1 MFKERL
7 AHVAQYSALPMK
19 KNGDVEDK
27 KCCGLM
33 ATRWN
38 EVERTRKRFEWWSAG
53 ERNWIARIQVLYSG
67 LGEDGAILSCGREI
81 GWLKGVWLK
90 LKLDSNRQHD
100 SLLHIY
106 DHPPNMYSFYFWY
119 NC

>member
-38 EVERTRKRFEWWSAG
+38 EVDRTPKRSEWWSVG
-53 ERNWIARIQVLYSG
+53 ERDWIVGIVLAKTGDFLRAGNWMAEG
-67 LGEDGAILSCGREI
+67 
-81 GWLKGVWLK
+81 GVAQTL
-90 LKLDSNRQHD
+90 N
-100 SLLHIY
+100 
-106 DHPPNMYSFYFWY
+106 
-119 NC
+119 